1 MRKWGDMFK
10 SVLLFFVSWV
20 IVISLFHDLSAQHYA
35 RIDDRLG
42 IELTLDMIRKGVQE
56 QDTRKIFITF
66 SPVANLKREAQTT
79 RAQLAARLQTVFDNS
94 ARRQLQLER
103 PFYPEEYE
111 RLRSSNFWDF
121 DIVEPKITINGDSA
135 FVDCEL
141 VLWGAAPEPNS
152 QRHGRRVRER
162 FIFFSPPKKPLT
174 NLPEDTRP
182 FPEQSGRKIGSQ
194 RAWQLVGFEH
204 LLELLE
210 RQVGPNE
217 KKSSGGSLEGR
228 E

>member
-1 MRKWGDMFK
+1 MVKK
-10 SVLLFFVSWV
+10 VLALVAFFATIGVLEES
-20 IVISLFHDLSAQHYA
+20 SKAQHYA

-56 QDTRKIFITF
+56 QDTGKVFITF
-66 SPVANLKREAQTT
+66 SPVANLKGGEQTT

-121 DIVEPKITINGDSA
+121 DIAEPKITISGDSA

-162 FIFFSPPKKPLT
+162 FIFFSPPKKLMT
-174 NLPEDTRP
+174 MLPDGTQQ
-182 FPEQSGRKIGSQ
+182 FPESGGKKIGSQ
-194 RAWQLVGFEH
+194 RAWQLVAFEQFIEF
-204 LLELLE
+204 LES
-210 RQVGPNE
+210 QVNTKRE
-217 KKSSGGSLEGR
+217 TSDVAKREG
-228 E
+228 EGKPK